1 MHLMKK
7 LGSLILPD
15 SIQWIDRNMTS
26 PINQTALHTLA
37 GTPVE
42 FSSKVTGVSVTLAAM
57 GDTTRLDQYTADQLK
72 QMAALEG
79 SIYPLIWEELSC
91 NVIFRHHEP
100 PAISLISLWPHH
112 NQFTGTIR
120 LTCI

>member
-1 MHLMKK
+1 MKK

-15 SIQWIDRNMTS
+15 SIQWTDRHITS
-26 PINQTALHTLA
+26 PVNQTVLHTLA
-37 GTPVE
+37 GTPVV
-42 FSSKVTGVSVTLAAM
+42 FSSKVTGFSITLAAT
-57 GDTTRLDQYTADQLK
+57 GDTTWIDKTTADQLK
-72 QMAALEG
+72 EMADLEG
-79 SIYPLIWEELSC
+79 AIYPLIWEELSC

-100 PAISLISLWPHH
+100 PAISLTPLWPHH